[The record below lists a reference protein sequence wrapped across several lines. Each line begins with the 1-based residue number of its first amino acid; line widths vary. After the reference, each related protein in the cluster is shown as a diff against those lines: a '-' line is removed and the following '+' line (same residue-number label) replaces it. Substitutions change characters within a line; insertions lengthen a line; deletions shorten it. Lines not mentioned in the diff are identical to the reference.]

1 MICLFIIVFDY
12 YNNKMGN
19 GGSGNRGGNGDGN
32 SRAVIRVVKEVIR
45 PTDTHCAPGEPCW
58 NGDYCRPDYGYDHD
72 KKTCREKPS
81 SSRTKRRSRDPR

>member
-32 SRAVIRVVKEVIR
+32 SRAVVRVVKEVMR

-58 NGDYCRPDYGYDHD
+58 QGKYCRPDYGYNE
-72 KKTCREKPS
+72 KTKTCNPRPS
-81 SSRTKRRSRDPR
+81 TNSRPNNSRRY